1 MDITGDGLADVLIS
15 EDDVFTWY
23 QSLTKE
29 GFATAERVS
38 QALDE
43 EEGPR
48 LVFNDATQ
56 SIYLADMSGDGLNDL
71 VRIFNWT
78 SEDQVG
84 GTYWKVIRW
93 AFEQQGLYQPPGAPT
108 PVTSVG
114 SPPLVDA
121 YVDDGRHGE
130 YQYGPVSSPPDRAV
144 AIFAA
149 ALLKKIPKFFKFINI
164 DYIILREASCE

>member
-108 PVTSVG
+108 RVTS
-114 SPPLVDA
+114 
-121 YVDDGRHGE
+121 
-130 YQYGPVSSPPDRAV
+130 
-144 AIFAA
+144 
-149 ALLKKIPKFFKFINI
+149 
-164 DYIILREASCE
+164 